1 MSSRSRK
8 SSNVSSI
15 SARVEVDGL
24 NEALRT
30 LRYIDPQLRR
40 QVDKQMKETVGQ
52 DIIPFARRL
61 YPATDRVGNWGRWP
75 RGAGYQQSTV
85 QRGVK
90 LRIKTSGRQDQISGL
105 FLTNSNGPGVIFS
118 TAGKKSSS
126 VAPTRENG
134 SGNSAA
140 FIERLKRFGDPMRAL
155 WPAVLEKRD
164 TLEHNVNKAVDD
176 LMKTISKELR

>member
-8 SSNVSSI
+8 SSIVSSI

-40 QVDKQMKETVGQ
+40 QVDKEMKETVGK

-61 YPATDRVGNWGRWP
+61 YPATDRVGNWGRRP

-90 LRIKTSGRQDQISGL
+90 LRIKTTGRRDQISGL

-118 TAGKKSSS
+118 TAGKKSSG

-164 TLEHNVNKAVDD
+164 TLEHNVNKGVDD

>member
-1 MSSRSRK
+1 MASVSA
-8 SSNVSSI
+8 NVEI
-15 SARVEVDGL
+15 NGL

-40 QVDKQMKETVGQ
+40 KVDKEMKDTVGK
-52 DIIPFARRL
+52 DIVPFARRL

-75 RGAGYQQSTV
+75 RGNGYRQAAV
-85 QRGVK
+85 RNGVK
-90 LRIKTSGRQDQISGL
+90 VRIKTTGRVDQISGL

-118 TAGKKSSS
+118 TAGNKSEGS
-126 VAPTRENG
+126 APTRPNG

-140 FIERLKRFGDPMRAL
+140 FIERLKRFGEPTRAL

-164 TLEHNVNKAVDD
+164 TLEANVEQAVDD

>member
-8 SSNVSSI
+8 SSTVSSI
-15 SARVEVDGL
+15 SARVEIDGL

-40 QVDKQMKETVGQ
+40 QVDKEMKETVGK

-75 RGAGYQQSTV
+75 RGAGYQQSAV

-118 TAGKKSSS
+118 TAGKKSSG
-126 VAPTRENG
+126 VAPTRDNG
-134 SGNSAA
+134 SGNSGA
-140 FIERLKRFGDPMRAL
+140 FIERLKRFGEPMRAL
-155 WPAVLEKRD
+155 WPAVLKKCD

>member
-1 MSSRSRK
+1 MAS
-8 SSNVSSI
+8 VS
-15 SARVEVDGL
+15 AKVEINGL

-40 QVDKQMKETVGQ
+40 KVDKEMKDTVGK
-52 DIIPFARRL
+52 DIVPFARRL

-75 RGAGYQQSTV
+75 RGTGYRQAAV
-85 QRGVK
+85 RNGVK
-90 LRIKTSGRQDQISGL
+90 MRIKTTGRVDQISGL
-105 FLTNSNGPGVIFS
+105 FLTNSNGPGVIFT
-118 TAGKKSSS
+118 TAGNKSEGT
-126 VAPTRENG
+126 APTRPNG

-140 FIERLKRFGDPMRAL
+140 FIERLKRFGEPTRAL

-164 TLEHNVNKAVDD
+164 TLEANVEQAVND

>member
-1 MSSRSRK
+1 M
-8 SSNVSSI
+8 SSI
-15 SARVEVDGL
+15 SAKVEVDGL

-40 QVDKQMKETVGQ
+40 QVDKQMKETVGK

-61 YPATDRVGNWGRWP
+61 YPSTDRVSNAANFP
-75 RGAGYQQSTV
+75 RGLSYKQTTA

-90 LRIKTSGRQDQISGL
+90 IRIKTSARQDQIAGL
-105 FLTNSNGPGVIFS
+105 FLTNGNGAGVIFS
-118 TAGKKSSS
+118 TAGKKTRGSG
-126 VAPTRENG
+126 PTRDNG
-134 SGNSAA
+134 SGNSAG
-140 FIERLKRFGDPMRAL
+140 FIKMLSRFGDPMRAL

-164 TLEHNVNKAVDD
+164 TLEANVEKAVDD

>member
-15 SARVEVDGL
+15 SAKVEVDGL

-40 QVDKQMKETVGQ
+40 QVDKEMKETVGK

-75 RGAGYQQSTV
+75 RGTGYRQATV

-90 LRIKTSGRQDQISGL
+90 IRIKTSGRQDQIAGL

-118 TAGKKSSS
+118 TAGKKSSG
-126 VAPTRENG
+126 VAPTRDNG

-140 FIERLKRFGDPMRAL
+140 FIEKLKRFGEPMRAL

-164 TLEHNVNKAVDD
+164 TLEANVEKAVDD

>member
-1 MSSRSRK
+1 MDG
-8 SSNVSSI
+8 VS
-15 SARVEVDGL
+15 AKVEVDGL
-24 NEALRT
+24 NDALRT

-40 QVDKQMKETVGQ
+40 QVDKEMKETVGR

-75 RGAGYQQSTV
+75 RGRGYTQKTAQN
-85 QRGVK
+85 GVK
-90 LRIKTSGRQDQISGL
+90 LRIKTTGRQDQISGL

-118 TAGKKSSS
+118 TAGKKTSGT
-126 VAPTRENG
+126 AQTRDNG

-140 FIERLKRFGDPMRAL
+140 FIDRLKRFGEPMRAL

-164 TLEHNVNKAVDD
+164 TLESNVNKAVDD
-176 LMKTISKELR
+176 LMKTINKELR